1 MTFKSKSPTGLLWRI
16 HDPILCPLAVVHEL
30 LSIHVIRVKAHYTG
44 LMIREKVLKLP
55 NNICQFF
62 FWVQKAECMKK
73 S

>member
-44 LMIREKVLKLP
+44 LMIREK
-55 NNICQFF
+55 
-62 FWVQKAECMKK
+62 